1 MDYDTH
7 FNSMCFMHQLEKAK
21 KRKRRLAKVKSY
33 SNLKKL
39 VNTVGTDR
47 VHHAYASGRTVTIYK
62 KCSLRFRT
70 DMKRDT
76 NRLIRRS
83 SKHNM
88 TVYNNGLYRRV
99 RDLEYDVD

>member
-7 FNSMCFMHQLEKAK
+7 FNSMCFTHQLEKVK

-47 VHHAYASGRTVTIYK
+47 VLHAYASGRTVTIYK
-62 KCSLRFRT
+62 RCSLRFRT
-70 DMKRDT
+70 SIKKDT

-99 RDLEYDVD
+99 KDLEYDID

>member
-7 FNSMCFMHQLEKAK
+7 FNSMCFTHQLKKAK

-47 VHHAYASGRTVTIYK
+47 VCHAYASGRALTIYK
-62 KCSLRFRT
+62 RCSLRFRT
-70 DMKRDT
+70 GMK
-76 NRLIRRS
+76 
-83 SKHNM
+83 KG
-88 TVYNNGLYRRV
+88 YK
-99 RDLEYDVD
+99 